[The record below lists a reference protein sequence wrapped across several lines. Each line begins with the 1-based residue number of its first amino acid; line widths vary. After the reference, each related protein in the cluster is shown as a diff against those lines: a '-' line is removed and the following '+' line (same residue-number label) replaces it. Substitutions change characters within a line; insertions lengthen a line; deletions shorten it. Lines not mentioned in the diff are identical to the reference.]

1 MNINNRFSVTI
12 QNFPK
17 RTVKNMKKNSNKIFE
32 NIKSIDKKSKIIFT
46 KGTLVNVFE
55 LLTMLNFLYI
65 DVMYK
70 YWNIN
75 IQASKYKK

>member
-1 MNINNRFSVTI
+1 
-12 QNFPK
+12 
-17 RTVKNMKKNSNKIFE
+17 MKKNSNKIFE

-46 KGTLVNVFE
+46 KGTLVNEFE

-75 IQASKYKK
+75 IQVSKYKK

>member
-46 KGTLVNVFE
+46 KGTLVNEFE

-75 IQASKYKK
+75 IQVSKYKK

>member
-1 MNINNRFSVTI
+1 
-12 QNFPK
+12 
-17 RTVKNMKKNSNKIFE
+17 MKKNSNKIFE

-46 KGTLVNVFE
+46 KGTLVNEFE

-65 DVMYK
+65 DVMHK

>member
-46 KGTLVNVFE
+46 KGTLVNEFE

>member
-1 MNINNRFSVTI
+1 
-12 QNFPK
+12 
-17 RTVKNMKKNSNKIFE
+17 MKKNSNKIFE

-46 KGTLVNVFE
+46 KGTLVNEFE